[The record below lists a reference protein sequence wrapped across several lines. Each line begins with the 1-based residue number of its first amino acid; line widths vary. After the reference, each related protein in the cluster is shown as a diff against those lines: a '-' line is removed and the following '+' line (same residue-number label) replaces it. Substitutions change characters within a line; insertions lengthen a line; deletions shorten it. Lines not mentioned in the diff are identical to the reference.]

1 MFFKRSITAIG
12 AAAILAA
19 ATVMPCM
26 ADAKLETPK
35 ADENGVYCQAGIVFQ
50 IRDQWDHRNEIKLEP
65 LNEKEDTVVDISFK
79 DVNITGN
86 GEYTVEM
93 SGYMPDFDEYL
104 MGFLAVELDIDF
116 SKYSNVED
124 GKVIDGVSF
133 EVLKANID
141 GTEYTFTTGLD
152 EEGEP
157 YQPLENGEKFEN
169 NQQIIKIKNGW
180 GTLHD
185 GFSTPEMPGE
195 VWKTADPLTIT
206 FKVSGF
212 PTDKI
217 EGFENEVV
225 ERVYGKGTNVEAD
238 ESSQEEASSAADESK
253 ADESVAESKADSSK
267 ADAASSASDSSS
279 TSDSKGDSSNIG
291 LIAGIAGAAVLVII
305 IIAVVIKKKS

>member
-1 MFFKRSITAIG
+1 MFFKRSLTAIG

-19 ATVMPCM
+19 TTVMPCM
-26 ADAKLETPK
+26 ADSKLEVPK

-65 LNEKEDTVVDISFK
+65 LNEKEDTVVDMSFK

-93 SGYMPDFDEYL
+93 SGYMPDFDEYTV
-104 MGFLAVELDIDF
+104 GFLAVELDIDF
-116 SKYSNVED
+116 SKYSNLED
-124 GKVIDGVSF
+124 GKVTEGVSF
-133 EVLKANID
+133 EILKANID

-157 YQPLENGEKFEN
+157 YQPFENGEKFEN

-180 GTLHD
+180 GALHD
-185 GFSTPEMPGE
+185 GFSNPEMPPE

-217 EGFENEVV
+217 EGYADEVV
-225 ERVYGKGTNVEAD
+225 ERVYGKGTNVEAED
-238 ESSQEEASSAADESK
+238 ESSAEEVSSAADESS
-253 ADESVAESKADSSK
+253 AAESKADSSK
-267 ADAASSASDSSS
+267 AEASSVSDSSS
-279 TSDSKGDSSNIG
+279 KSDSSDSSNTG
-291 LIAGIAGAAVLVII
+291 LIIGIACAAVVVIA